1 LFNYF
6 KKILNIT
13 NALFNKFAQQLNKT
27 IFMKTN
33 FKLAFVAFV
42 AFTSFLTSS
51 CSNDDDDSTPAVD
64 NTITGIAS
72 RTSDLSSLVAALNR
86 AGLAS
91 TLQTTGPFTVFA
103 PTNAAFS
110 SFLTANGYANL
121 EAVPVAALKE
131 ILLNHVLNGENL
143 STSLTSGYVKTL
155 GKGAASTTN
164 TLSMYIKKT
173 TIVRI
178 NGVATVTTA
187 DIDASNGV
195 VHIVDAVI
203 GLPTIVTHAVANDDF
218 NTLEAALGY
227 NPSSGFIGVLSGT
240 TNSPFTV
247 FAPTNEA
254 FTAFL
259 AEIGA
264 GGLADIAPATLEK
277 TLKYHVKTG
286 ANVLAGTLVNDQ
298 VINMFSGQDV
308 TVKTSPTRLKDVS
321 NRDCN
326 IVNTDV
332 QCSNGVIHVLSK
344 VLLPTF

>member
-1 LFNYF
+1 M
-6 KKILNIT
+6 KKNLKHGLL
-13 NALFNKFAQQLNKT
+13 A
-27 IFMKTN
+27 M
-33 FKLAFVAFV
+33 LAFVSFV
-42 AFTSFLTSS
+42 TTS

-91 TLQTTGPFTVFA
+91 TLRGSGPYTVFA
-103 PTNAAFS
+103 PTNAAFA

-121 EAVPVAALKE
+121 DAVPVAALKE
-131 ILLNHVLNGENL
+131 ILLNHVVNGENL
-143 STSLTSGYVKTL
+143 STSLSTGYVKTL

-164 TLSMYIKKT
+164 TLSMYINTSSGVK
-173 TIVRI
+173 I
-178 NGVATVTTA
+178 NGVSTVTTP

-195 VHIVDAVI
+195 VHIVNAVI
-203 GLPTIVTHAVANDDF
+203 GLPTVVTHAVANPDF
-218 NTLEAALGY
+218 DTLEAALGY
-227 NPSSGFIGVLSGT
+227 NPASGFIGVLSGT

-247 FAPTNEA
+247 FAPTN
-254 FTAFL
+254 TAFGDFL
-259 AEIGA
+259 TETGYS
-264 GGLADIAPATLEK
+264 GLAAIPSNVLEK
-277 TLKYHVKTG
+277 TLKYHVVTG
-286 ANVLAGTLVNDQ
+286 ANALASSLSNDQ
-298 VINMFSGQDV
+298 VIGTFSGQNV
-308 TVKTSPTRLKDVS
+308 TVKTSPTRLRDVS